1 MARNGTMPGREDRPD
16 GQVGSTSLDADG
28 ARGRA
33 SSASALSGQ
42 PGSDDGGASASE
54 GAVGEDP
61 SGGAGP
67 SGGAIPSGGAGS
79 TGGAGRSDG
88 APSGGVAGSGDGSL
102 KATLASEYFLDGLS
116 KVEIGRRHALS
127 RFQVARLLDEA
138 RDEGIVRIQIV
149 DPSAAGRDYATLAQQ
164 LGISSVT
171 VAAARPGESMRAAI
185 ARQAAHLLTS
195 RLREGGRLGVA
206 WSRTLMH
213 LPDTLEVLPAVDIV
227 QLVGPLSAA
236 GYSTAES
243 SALVHTLG
251 ARSGGRV
258 WALPTPLVVDS
269 PQVAAS
275 LRSMEEVRTTLDA
288 ADALDVAVVSLGAW
302 SAGAS
307 TLWARL
313 GADEQR
319 RAQEAGIVA
328 EICGIMLGGTGAV
341 WHSALEDRVIGVRAD
356 QLRRARVIAAAPAV
370 GRPEAVI
377 AAARSGLVD
386 DIVLAPELA
395 DQVAAL
401 LE

>member
-1 MARNGTMPGREDRPD
+1 MARNGTTPGPEGQPD
-16 GQVGSTSLDADG
+16 GQVGSTSADADG
-28 ARGRA
+28 ASGSVGPAR
-33 SSASALSGQ
+33 ALSHRAVPDERGVR
-42 PGSDDGGASASE
+42 ASE
-54 GAVGEDP
+54 GA
-61 SGGAGP
+61 GP
-67 SGGAIPSGGAGS
+67 P
-79 TGGAGRSDG
+79 
-88 APSGGVAGSGDGSL
+88 GDGSR
-102 KATLASEYFLDGLS
+102 KATLATEYFLDGLS
-116 KVEIGRRHALS
+116 KVEIGRRHSLS

-185 ARQAAHLLTS
+185 ARQAARLLTS

-275 LRSMEEVRTTLDA
+275 LRAMEEVRTTLDA

-395 DQVAAL
+395 DQVVAL